1 MPVPDFERLL
11 LAAPLRTLSDA
22 VETLPAASIR
32 RVWSIDGDFSLMLST
47 IPCAASLCELN
58 GDTIELLR
66 INEEYLALT
75 GDRTEHIYQCGKNVQ
90 ALTTNQEY
98 NRLLALFAKA
108 FETQGAV
115 ESEYLRFSQD
125 GVQRRYHV
133 KVKFLSGDT
142 LRSLYF
148 ITYMP
153 ATDPQPSGEAI
164 PPLSLCPPPQ
174 LPLTRQGNDPEK

>member
-1 MPVPDFERLL
+1 MPIPKAPITGRLR
-11 LAAPLRTLSDA
+11 ATPAQPSSPAPIAPEQENKRQKGIAS
-22 VETLPAASIR
+22 VETA
-32 RVWSIDGDFSLMLST
+32 
-47 IPCAASLCELN
+47 
-58 GDTIELLR
+58 IELLR